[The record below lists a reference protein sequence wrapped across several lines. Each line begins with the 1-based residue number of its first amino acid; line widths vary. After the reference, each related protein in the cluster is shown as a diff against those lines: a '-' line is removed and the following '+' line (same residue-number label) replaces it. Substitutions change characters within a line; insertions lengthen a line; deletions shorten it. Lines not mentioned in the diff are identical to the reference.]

1 MACSFQRN
9 SLNYEIS
16 LTRRASI
23 LMSAAHSM
31 EDQNHHKQK
40 KHILFLDGECLFCQK
55 SARLLNRWDRSS
67 VIYFSTLQGETASML
82 PDDWRTVVDPT
93 GKPSGTAV
101 LIENSGSSTERRWRE
116 ADAILRALSLTH
128 RLLSIFW
135 IFHYTP
141 GFLKNGI
148 YRCIA
153 RNRHRLSWR
162 KRSCPLPD
170 QQFKD
175 QFLP

>member
-1 MACSFQRN
+1 
-9 SLNYEIS
+9 
-16 LTRRASI
+16 
-23 LMSAAHSM
+23 MSASYPM
-31 EDQNHHKQK
+31 EDESHQKPK
-40 KHILFLDGECLFCQK
+40 KHILFLDGECLFCQR
-55 SARLLNRWDRSS
+55 SARMLRRWDHGN
-67 VIYFSTLQGETASML
+67 VIYFSALQGETAEML
-82 PDDWRTVVDPT
+82 PDDWKNLSDEHGRPV
-93 GKPSGTAV
+93 GSAV
-101 LIENSGSSTERRWRE
+101 LIENSGSATERRWRE
-116 ADAILRALSLTH
+116 ADALLSALRLTH

-153 RNRHRLSWR
+153 RNRHRLSWG

-170 QQFKD
+170 QDFKD